1 MQISRRDALMG
12 ASAAV
17 VVAGVPGA
25 AQGEDAHLEALH
37 AEYRAAEA
45 RHDAANSI
53 ADDAMGAVYQSLS
66 PQDDYSS
73 YLSGEAISADLKAR
87 DAEKEAAIESSGA
100 GELKRRANAA
110 HAVSQTAFFRFME
123 APAQTPRGLRLK
135 FEAGIDEDQWEER
148 ADYQYY
154 ENVMLR
160 AIRADLER
168 LAGEA

>member
-1 MQISRRDALMG
+1 MG

-17 VVAGVPGA
+17 VVGVPGA
-25 AQGEDAHLEALH
+25 ALGEDAHLEALH

-87 DAEKEAAIESSGA
+87 DAEKEAAIETSGA
-100 GELKRRANAA
+100 GALQRRADAA

-148 ADYQYY
+148 ADFQYH
-154 ENVMLR
+154 EHVMLR

-168 LAGEA
+168 LAKTA

>member
-1 MQISRRDALMG
+1 MG
-12 ASAAV
+12 AGAAA

-25 AQGEDAHLEALH
+25 VHGDDAHLEALH
-37 AEYRAAEA
+37 AEWREA
-45 RHDAANSI
+45 QAKFYKANRI
-53 ADDAMGAVYQSLS
+53 ADEAMGAVYQSLL

-73 YLSGEAISADLKAR
+73 YLSGEAISADWKAR

-100 GELKRRANAA
+100 GELKRRADAA
-110 HAVSQTAFFRFME
+110 HEVSQTAFFRFME

-148 ADYQYY
+148 ADYQYH
-154 ENVMLR
+154 EHVMLR

>member
-1 MQISRRDALMG
+1 MTISRRDALVG
-12 ASAAV
+12 AGAAA

-25 AQGEDAHLEALH
+25 AMGEDAHLEALH
-37 AEYRAAEA
+37 AEWREAEA
-45 RHDAANSI
+45 KFYKANSI
-53 ADDAMGAVYQSLS
+53 ADEAMGAVYQSLS

-148 ADYQYY
+148 ADYQYH

-160 AIRADLER
+160 ASRP
-168 LAGEA
+168 